1 MSSLAK
7 SPAVRFIAAGVSTSG
22 LSVTRLRLSNRP
34 ISRSRSRARAVT
46 VPSVADLLHTD
57 LSRSGTVKLYVGLSN
72 VDVSLRVCLS
82 LSGCL
87 FCRGSC
93 LCVLDGQAPAIGEEK
108 AIYGA
113 CSGPT
118 EPDESIPITGVWTFG
133 VSAGTDCV
141 TTLPF
146 GYGTAPRGGGQ
157 ATLTQSGN
165 RFSGELL
172 IFGVPSGSIDG
183 TLQGNN
189 VVEASLR
196 LDGTN
201 QGPFEARRRAVSSG
215 C

>member
-1 MSSLAK
+1 MYA
-7 SPAVRFIAAGVSTSG
+7 
-22 LSVTRLRLSNRP
+22 
-34 ISRSRSRARAVT
+34 
-46 VPSVADLLHTD
+46 
-57 LSRSGTVKLYVGLSN
+57 GLSN
-72 VDVSLRVCLS
+72 VDVGLRVYLS
-82 LSGCL
+82 LSRCV
-87 FCRGSC
+87 FCRRSC
-93 LCVLDGQAPAIGEEK
+93 LCVVDGQAPAIGKEK

-133 VSAGTDCV
+133 VSAGPACV

-201 QGPFEARRRAVSSG
+201 QGVLKPGDAPCRVVARGTGHVSRRSGPGTKPTICHIKLNLVGDFACPYSCPSSSHTSLLERSCG
-215 C
+215 